1 MLGKVNIMAECP
13 KCGYKL
19 RVKDW
24 RPECPKCGVNVVY
37 YGIEDQ
43 LREEADRAEYSHA
56 KMQPRFDRLKFSLI
70 GHPLSIVRLCIG
82 LLPIV
87 ALLLPMGHIS
97 YALPFG
103 THETGVNLVSIIT
116 FFVNNGFDFDLITSL
131 FGGKVLGNTFI
142 YWAMAL
148 VGAVGVMLI
157 SLIGFFLLTLS
168 AAPRGMKRNIGFPI
182 AGIVLATIG
191 FVGYVLMINELNGAL
206 PGLFAGSVLPFAY
219 IGVVICFAAMIA
231 VNVIYKKKNIEVK
244 YTDVSELLLPY
255 NERPSTI
262 AKNAKASEKEA
273 ANA

>member
-1 MLGKVNIMAECP
+1 MAECP

-37 YGIEDQ
+37 YGIEDR
-43 LREEADRAEYSHA
+43 LREEADAAEYNHA
-56 KMQPRFDRLKFSLI
+56 KMQPHFDRLKFSLI

-97 YALPFG
+97 YALPYG
-103 THETGVNLVSIIT
+103 VHETGVSLISIVM
-116 FFVNNGFDFDLITSL
+116 FFVNNGFDFDLVLSV
-131 FGGKVLGNTFI
+131 FGSELLGKAFI
-142 YWAMAL
+142 FWAIAL
-148 VGAVGVMLI
+148 VGAAAVVLI
-157 SLIGFFLLTLS
+157 SLIGFILLTLS

-182 AGIVLATIG
+182 AGMVMATVSFIG
-191 FVGYVLMINELNGAL
+191 YILMINELNATL
-206 PGLFAGSVLPFAY
+206 PGIFEGSVLPFAY
-219 IGVVICFAAMIA
+219 IGVLICFAAMIV

-255 NERPSTI
+255 DERPSTI
-262 AKNAKASEKEA
+262 EKKAKAAAEKEA
-273 ANA
+273 VNA

>member
-1 MLGKVNIMAECP
+1 MAECP

-19 RVKDW
+19 RLKDW

-37 YGIEDQ
+37 YGIEDR

-87 ALLLPMGHIS
+87 AMLLPMGHVS

-103 THETGVNLVSIIT
+103 AHEAGVNLVSIIM
-116 FFVNNGFDFDLITSL
+116 FFVNNGFDFDLVMSV
-131 FGGKVLGNTFI
+131 FGGNVLGKAFI
-142 YWAMAL
+142 FWAVAL
-148 VGAVGVMLI
+148 VGAVGVILI

-168 AAPRGMKRNIGFPI
+168 AAPRGMKRNIGLPI
-182 AGIVLATIG
+182 AGIVLATISFIG
-191 FVGYVLMINELNGAL
+191 FILMINELNGAL
-206 PGLFAGSVLPFAY
+206 PGLFTGSVLPFAY
-219 IGVVICFAAMIA
+219 IGVVLCFAAMIV

-255 NERPSTI
+255 DERPSTI
-262 AKNAKASEKEA
+262 EKKAKAAAEKEA
-273 ANA
+273 VNA